1 MHVMQLCWYL
11 KDIGRLEKGNR
22 MNSALEIKSTVRM
35 MQNEL
40 AQWGK
45 WARSAERNPS
55 ELICKSPSLGLMR
68 LKEGEKSYG
77 VKVMLD
83 DDALVAIDH
92 LVMQLKLSRPDL
104 YQWIEFHYLKGY
116 PVAVLAQKTAVD
128 RRNIDKYL
136 LAAETWL
143 DCRLEAIC
151 ENV

>member
-1 MHVMQLCWYL
+1 MQLCWYL
-11 KDIGRLEKGNR
+11 NDIGRLKGLL
-22 MNSALEIKSTVRM
+22 MNTAVEVKPTVRM

-68 LKEGEKSYG
+68 LKEGEKSHG
-77 VKVMLD
+77 VRIVLD

-104 YQWIEFHYLKGY
+104 YQWIESHYLKGY
-116 PVAVLAQKTAVD
+116 PVAVLAQHTAVA
-128 RRNIDKYL
+128 RYKIDGYL
-136 LAAETWL
+136 LAAEAWL
-143 DCRLEAIC
+143 DCRLSDLISAI
-151 ENV
+151 N

>member
-1 MHVMQLCWYL
+1 MDAVVEV
-11 KDIGRLEKGNR
+11 KP
-22 MNSALEIKSTVRM
+22 TVRM

-45 WARSAERNPS
+45 WARHASYNPS
-55 ELICKSPSLGLMR
+55 ELTYTSPTYGLMR
-68 LKEGEKSYG
+68 LKEGEKSSG
-77 VKVMLD
+77 VQVVLD

-92 LVMQLKLSRPDL
+92 LVTQLKFSRPDL
-104 YQWIEFHYLKGY
+104 YQWIEFHYLKGI
-116 PVAVLAQKTAVD
+116 PVAVMASHTKVD

-151 ENV
+151 DVVNPE

>member
-1 MHVMQLCWYL
+1 
-11 KDIGRLEKGNR
+11 
-22 MNSALEIKSTVRM
+22 M

-104 YQWIEFHYLKGY
+104 YQWVEFHYLKGY